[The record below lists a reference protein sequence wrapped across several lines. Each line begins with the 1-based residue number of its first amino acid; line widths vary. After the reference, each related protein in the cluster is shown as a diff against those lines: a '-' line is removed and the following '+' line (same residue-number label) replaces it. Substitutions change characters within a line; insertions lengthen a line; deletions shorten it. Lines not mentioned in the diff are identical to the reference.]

1 MNATTITSKANAA
14 IRRYL
19 ELKGYEVLEANW
31 AHGNDSIDFIVRDEC
46 GTLAFVVA
54 EAREN
59 AGEGIPGI
67 ALDRGAFER
76 IAAAYLTH
84 ADIVDCDVRLD
95 AISLLVLGESRAIIR
110 HHVNAL
116 GEVG

>member
-1 MNATTITSKANAA
+1 MNATTITRANAA
-14 IRRYL
+14 INRYL

-31 AHGNDSIDFIVRDEC
+31 MHGNDRIDFVVRDEY
-46 GTLAFVVA
+46 GTLAFVVT

-59 AGEGIPGI
+59 TGEGIPEI
-67 ALDRGAFER
+67 ALDRKSFER
-76 IAAAYLTH
+76 IAVSYLTH
-84 ADIVDCDVRLD
+84 ADVTDCDVRLD

-110 HHVNAL
+110 HQVNAL

>member
-1 MNATTITSKANAA
+1 MNATIITKAHAA
-14 IRRYL
+14 IRRHL

-31 AHGNDSIDFIVRDEC
+31 AHGRDSIDFIARDEYE
-46 GTLAFVVA
+46 TLVFVVA
-54 EAREN
+54 EVREN
-59 AGEGIPGI
+59 VGEGIPGI

-84 ADIVDCDVRLD
+84 ADVVDCDVRLD
-95 AISLLVLGESRAIIR
+95 AISLLVLGENRAIIR

-116 GEVG
+116 GEIG

>member
-1 MNATTITSKANAA
+1 MNATIITKAHAA
-14 IRRYL
+14 IHRYL

-31 AHGNDSIDFIVRDEC
+31 AHGNDRIDFIVRDEC
-46 GTLAFVVA
+46 GTLAFVVTVA
-54 EAREN
+54 SEN

-67 ALDRGAFER
+67 ALDRKGFER

-84 ADIVDCDVRLD
+84 ADITDCDVRLD
-95 AISLLVLGESRAIIR
+95 AISLLILGESRAIIR

-116 GEVG
+116 GEAF